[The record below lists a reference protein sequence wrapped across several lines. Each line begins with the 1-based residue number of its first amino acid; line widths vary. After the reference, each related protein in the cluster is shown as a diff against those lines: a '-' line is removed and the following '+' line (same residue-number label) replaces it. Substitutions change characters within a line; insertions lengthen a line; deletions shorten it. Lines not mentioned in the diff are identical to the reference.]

1 MPRSPFQPS
10 RLRLARR
17 LRGLTQAALAKK
29 SGVSAAAI
37 SQFESGGAAP
47 GPETAQ
53 QVAVVL
59 GCKLEFFLRPG
70 SAIRTEAPFFRSL
83 RSTPQI
89 DRDQAHAYA
98 KVLIEAVEQ
107 IESFVDLP
115 EVAIPNAMERMR
127 IDAPVQ
133 AADIETTALRLRV
146 DWQIP
151 PGPIANVV
159 RLIESKGA
167 VSTAVGAFSKKLDAF
182 SMRTSIRPLLV
193 LCSQKGIAARRRFD
207 AAHELG
213 HLVLHREPVFPN
225 REQEDQAHR
234 FASALLMPAEEVEAW
249 LPTKPS
255 QFELL
260 QEGSQMWGVSM
271 QALLRRGRDLKTLS
285 EVDYQRTMKRMS
297 AMGWRSKEPVDIG
310 PPERPE
316 LLTRAVEVLD
326 AAGGSLHAIA
336 SEMGIAR
343 KRMARML
350 SLPEDRTEEPEAE
363 VVDLRSAAA

>member
-10 RLRLARR
+10 RLRLARS
-17 LRGLTQAALAKK
+17 LRGLTQAALAEK

-37 SQFESGGAAP
+37 SQFESGSAAP

-70 SAIRTEAPFFRSL
+70 SAIKIEAPFFRSL

-89 DRDQAHAYA
+89 ERDQAHAYA
-98 KVLIEAVEQ
+98 KFLIEAVEQ

-115 EVAIPNAMERMR
+115 EVAIPNALETR
-127 IDAPVQ
+127 IDHLDP

-182 SMRTSIRPLLV
+182 SMRTSIRPVLV

-225 REQEDQAHR
+225 REQEQQAHR
-234 FASALLMPAEEVEAW
+234 FASAFLMPAEEVEGW
-249 LPTKPS
+249 LPTKSS
-255 QFELL
+255 QLELL

-271 QALLRRGRDLKTLS
+271 QALLRRGRDLGTLS
-285 EVDYQRTMKRMS
+285 EADYQRTMKRMS

-316 LLTRAVEVLD
+316 LLTRAVEVLG
-326 AAGGSLHAIA
+326 ATGGSLHAIA
-336 SEMGIAR
+336 NEMGIAS